1 MGYLN
6 LTAELFAMKPE
17 SGTPT
22 VRSKIKRKPF
32 SLVEHVRGVDCTWS
46 QIIREVMALV
56 CVGVRGW
63 GGLESGRELC
73 DALVSPFP
81 GLPVLFPPRLQQLDL
96 VERLCCSDLNSSYS
110 PQKTLASASQPFA
123 PSLQPLSAQQAY
135 ALFVFETSFLYLRKL
150 CLEKHY
156 PISSCNPSRVELQGT
171 VTEALIL
178 AGWLAAIGKTA
189 SNLYLI
195 CVKMK
200 HFEQLCWC
208 VYQTAVVW
216 ILYIMVYCF
225 TSLVSGEIR
234 GAASTSTDIKTYLAL
249 V

>member
-6 LTAELFAMKPE
+6 LIIAELFAMKPE

-22 VRSKIKRKPF
+22 LRSKIKRKRF

-56 CVGVRGW
+56 CVGVGV

-73 DALVSPFP
+73 DVLVSPFP
-81 GLPVLFPPRLQQLDL
+81 GLPVLFPPGLQQLDL

-110 PQKTLASASQPFA
+110 PQKTLASANQPFA
-123 PSLQPLSAQQAY
+123 PSLQPLNPQQAY
-135 ALFVFETSFLYLRKL
+135 ALFVFQTSFLYLRKL

-156 PISSCNPSRVELQGT
+156 PISSCNPSWVELLGI

-178 AGWLAAIGKTA
+178 ARWLTAIGIKRPLIVF
-189 SNLYLI
+189 NL
-195 CVKMK
+195 
-200 HFEQLCWC
+200 
-208 VYQTAVVW
+208 
-216 ILYIMVYCF
+216 
-225 TSLVSGEIR
+225 R
-234 GAASTSTDIKTYLAL
+234 
-249 V
+249 